1 MKYLCIGH
9 IAYDITLLMKDFPKE
24 NTRNGIVEKY
34 EAGGGSTANSACLLG
49 YWDQEA
55 YICGV
60 IGYDSY
66 SEKLKKEF
74 GDFKVQTNFL
84 EFDYENKT
92 PLTYVIINPLN
103 ASRTILQHKQG
114 LANIKKN
121 DYSTVTPDAILLDG
135 HEYDTAVKTLK
146 YMPNAVSILDAGR
159 VNKNVLDLCTKVN
172 FIICSKEFAEE
183 VSGIKMADN
192 DTSVIAN
199 IYQNLKQKFPKQEI
213 VVTLEDKGALYSYE
227 NHIKILPALK
237 VNVKDTTGAG
247 DIFHGAFAYQY
258 MKTKN
263 VEDAVK
269 FANITAGLSTQ
280 SVGVKNSYPKL
291 DEVMKYYEQ
300 AQ

>member
-9 IAYDITLLMKDFPKE
+9 IAYDITLLMNDFPKE
-24 NTRNGIVEKY
+24 NTRNEIVEKY

-114 LANIKKN
+114 LASIKKN

>member
-1 MKYLCIGH
+1 M
-9 IAYDITLLMKDFPKE
+9 
-24 NTRNGIVEKY
+24 R
-34 EAGGGSTANSACLLG
+34 
-49 YWDQEA
+49 
-55 YICGV
+55 
-60 IGYDSY
+60 
-66 SEKLKKEF
+66 
-74 GDFKVQTNFL
+74 
-84 EFDYENKT
+84 
-92 PLTYVIINPLN
+92 
-103 ASRTILQHKQG
+103 
-114 LANIKKN
+114 
-121 DYSTVTPDAILLDG
+121 
-135 HEYDTAVKTLK
+135 TLK